1 MSEWKWWDHAGF
13 YGLCIGVVCL
23 APNVDGSLTLPLWV
37 SLPLVIAGGA
47 WLLRRIHFLKQ

>member
-13 YGLCIGVVCL
+13 YGLCIGAVCL

-37 SLPLVIAGGA
+37 SLPLVIAGGV